1 MALALMCFHQ
11 RPGVVGRYPV
21 TVRLKDIPKME
32 TLSDLNKLC
41 DQDAFLELHS
51 NSKRPVSNDWPNQ
64 GQSGATVL
72 SRGTNIGLILGNP
85 SGLLNVDLDC
95 HEAKLLV
102 DIILPL
108 PVATFDRVTTNSG
121 HYLYKATT
129 TGPRKSFTSTGKST
143 LVKLRGDGSQTM
155 IPPSVHPNGIQLA
168 FTAVNEKASLVAY
181 DELLKAVNLLAAC
194 SEIAQNWHEGCRH
207 ELALSFSGLARKH
220 GLEPNLIVQIVQRI
234 CQIANDPEV

>member
-102 DIILPL
+102 DIILHHRWL
-108 PVATFDRVTTNSG
+108 HLIESR
-121 HYLYKATT
+121 L
-129 TGPRKSFTSTGKST
+129 
-143 LVKLRGDGSQTM
+143 
-155 IPPSVHPNGIQLA
+155 I
-168 FTAVNEKASLVAY
+168 AVITCTRQQRL
-181 DELLKAVNLLAAC
+181 
-194 SEIAQNWHEGCRH
+194 
-207 ELALSFSGLARKH
+207 GLASRSPR
-220 GLEPNLIVQIVQRI
+220 L
-234 CQIANDPEV
+234 ANPR